1 MFRLVSILTLLLC
14 GSAISQQQKIQ
25 LPQDPRL
32 WFNVKPIA
40 LEALKG
46 KGVVLYFFEEG

>member
-1 MFRLVSILTLLLC
+1 MFRLLSISTLLLC
-14 GSAISQQQKIQ
+14 GSAIGQQQKLQ

-32 WFNVKPIA
+32 WFNVKPVT
-40 LEALKG
+40 LDALKG